1 MRQMLL
7 WLGEIQSLIF
17 AKINLINI
25 FLSMGVGSIQIF
37 NNFLRALDST
47 WNFYYE
53 GWIHTNSLENSLLK
67 LVFFHGLRIYIYM
80 SRIAESYGLAYIFIY
95 ITWITNIERDYWV
108 STVTVNASSSS
119 FWQLSLNGFQE
130 KYTRFPRFSGGFV
143 ALRMYL
149 LLNSIKKLQII
160 RISISLKTNNICLL
174 IQIHHLQII
183 QKKSSSSNPHSLT
196 SNTS

>member
-1 MRQMLL
+1 MI
-7 WLGEIQSLIF
+7 LGVSQRSIGNIKIYLQPILILGSKHEANVTMVRRNSKF
-17 AKINLINI
+17 DFFQNLINI
-25 FLSMGVGSIQIF
+25 FLSMGVVSIEIF

-108 STVTVNASSSS
+108 STVTVNASSS
-119 FWQLSLNGFQE
+119 
-130 KYTRFPRFSGGFV
+130 FPFKSYLWMGLKRNIQDFLDFLV
-143 ALRMYL
+143 AL
-149 LLNSIKKLQII
+149 
-160 RISISLKTNNICLL
+160 
-174 IQIHHLQII
+174 
-183 QKKSSSSNPHSLT
+183 
-196 SNTS
+196 